1 MVAIVTGGNRGI
13 GKAIVEEL
21 LKIDYTVV
29 ITSRSGMDDIKRL
42 RDVYGKKVVFYPC
55 DISFDDD
62 RKRLSRFVDETYGSI
77 DLLVNNAG
85 VAPRERKDIL
95 EVTPEEFD
103 YLLNINLK
111 GTFFVT
117 QELAPLLIKNKK
129 ARIVNISSMSA
140 YTASVN
146 RGEYCISK
154 AGISMITKL
163 FAARLAEHGVSVIE
177 IRPGIIET
185 DMTAKVKDKYEK
197 LIADGITPI
206 NRMGQPEDVAK
217 CVSSIALGNFDF
229 CTGTVIDCD
238 GGFNVR
244 RL

>member
-1 MVAIVTGGNRGI
+1 MVAVVTGGSRGI
-13 GKAIVEEL
+13 GRAISEAL
-21 LKIDYTVV
+21 LKKDFSVV
-29 ITSRSGMDDIKRL
+29 ITARNKNSEIEALEKEF
-42 RDVYGKKVVFYPC
+42 KEKVFFLPC
-55 DISFDDD
+55 DISEERD
-62 RKRLSRFVDETYGSI
+62 RKSLASFVKEKFGKL

-85 VAPRERKDIL
+85 VAPKERKDIL
-95 EVTPEEFD
+95 EITPEDFD
-103 YLLNINLK
+103 YLTDINLK

-117 QELAPLLIKNKK
+117 QELVPLLTENEKS
-129 ARIVNISSMSA
+129 RIVNISSVSA

-163 FAARLAEHGVSVIE
+163 FAARLAEYGVSVLE

-185 DMTAKVKDKYEK
+185 DMTSKVKEKYEK
-197 LIADGITPI
+197 LIAEGITPI
-206 NRMGQPEDVAK
+206 KRMGQPEDIAK
-217 CVSSIALGNFDF
+217 CVASIAEGSFDF